1 MPDTSESQDT
11 PDPTPL
17 REEVEQELDD
27 FVEDTAEEERERM
40 AERGEHGIDE
50 PSDGVEPPA

>member
-1 MPDTSESQDT
+1 MADTSDRQD
-11 PDPTPL
+11 PQNPTQL

-40 AERGEHGIDE
+40 AEREEHGIDE
-50 PSDGVEPPA
+50 PSDEVEPPA